1 MNYTTANRS
10 NHKDVKPLV
19 CRSCLKRKMKVAS
32 WIVFFVFGPAVFF
45 DASAVQIDSRADV
58 ILRSNSKVIHKVSED
73 LLTEMTQVER
83 FKGVAL
89 VMRGNSVIHARAYG
103 NATREKANKLNTA
116 FHVGSITKQFTAA
129 AIMQLVEKGSLVLD
143 NPISGYLPE
152 KYRSDFWSD
161 VRLHHLLSHT
171 SGIPDY
177 AVTREYYDITDG
189 WALGDTVD
197 GMIREAMQQELE
209 FKPGT
214 DFEYSN
220 IGYTLLGEI
229 IEEQT
234 GSLFEDYIQE
244 NLLDPLGM
252 TKSRIRVENHV
263 PLAHEASGFR
273 WNEAEKRHTKDNVVS
288 LPVTSPDGGLVTTL
302 NDFTKWITI
311 YRDKKHPRLSSAS
324 LERMLQPSIPAD
336 SYDWPEEG
344 LHGNTSYG
352 FGLTLSGDLISHPGI
367 IVGFTSH
374 FIYDRQTDLLVAV
387 FTNNKT
393 TDAIKIASDLFKIH
407 DLHE

>member
-1 MNYTTANRS
+1 
-10 NHKDVKPLV
+10 
-19 CRSCLKRKMKVAS
+19 MKAAYWVF
-32 WIVFFVFGPAVFF
+32 FFVFVPAVFLG
-45 DASAVQIDSRADV
+45 ASAVQIDSGPDV
-58 ILRSNSKVIHKVSED
+58 ILQSNSKVIHTASED
-73 LLTEMTQVER
+73 LLTEMTRVER

-89 VMRGNSVIHARAYG
+89 VMRGNDIIHARAYG
-103 NATREKANKLNTA
+103 NATGETANRLNTA
-116 FHVGSITKQFTAA
+116 FHVGSITKQFTAV

-143 NPISGYLPE
+143 NPISDYLPE
-152 KYRSDFWSD
+152 KYHSDFWSD

-177 AVTREYYDITDG
+177 AVTREYYDVVDG
-189 WALGDTVD
+189 WALGDTVE
-197 GMIREAMQQELE
+197 GMIREAMQRELE

-234 GSLFEDYIQE
+234 DSLFEDYIQE

-252 TKSRIRVENHV
+252 TDSRIRVQNHV
-263 PLAHEASGFR
+263 PLKHEASGFR
-273 WNEAEKRHTKDNVVS
+273 WNEAEGRHTKDNVVS
-288 LPVTSPDGGLVTTL
+288 LPVTSPDGGLITTL
-302 NDFTKWITI
+302 NDFTKWIAT
-311 YRDKKHPRLSSAS
+311 YSDKKHPRLSSTS
-324 LERMLQPSIPAD
+324 LERILQSSIPSN

-352 FGLTLSGDLISHPGI
+352 FGLTLSGELISHPGM

-374 FIYDRQTDLLVAV
+374 FIYDRQTDLLVVV
-387 FTNNKT
+387 FTNSKT
-393 TDAIKIASDLFKIH
+393 TDAIKIASNLFKIH